1 MDPLSSVLSL
11 LKPRSYMA
19 GGLDLGAPWSLEFGR
34 HEGVKFHAIVSGR
47 CWVAVEGLGE
57 PVLASAGDCIL
68 LPSGRPFR
76 MASDLSLP
84 SVGALSVIPFPLNGA
99 MATINGG
106 GDCLGL
112 GGHFALS
119 GDADILLGLLPPVVH
134 LSKESDRAA
143 MRWSLN
149 RMMEE
154 LREPR
159 PGSALIAQH
168 MVGMMLVQILR
179 LYLEDQAGTVG
190 WLSALADK
198 QIAAAMG
205 CIHGEP
211 ARNWTLQLLAERAG
225 MSRSIFAMRFKE
237 VVGMSPIDYLI
248 RWRMRLAADRLTHSR
263 DSISEI
269 AASVGYGSESSFGL
283 AFKRVMGCSPRQ
295 YGRKGAGVE
304 GAEAG

>member
-1 MDPLSSVLSL
+1 
-11 LKPRSYMA
+11 MA
-19 GGLDLGAPWSLEFGR
+19 GGLDLGAPWSLSFGR

-47 CWVAVEGLGE
+47 CWVAVEGFAE

-84 SVGALSVIPFPLNGA
+84 SVEALSVIPFPLNGA
-99 MATINGG
+99 IATVNGG

-112 GGHFALS
+112 GGHFALT
-119 GDADILLGLLPPVVH
+119 GDTNFLLGMLPPVVH

-143 MRWSLN
+143 MRWSLD

-179 LYLEDQAGTVG
+179 LYLEEQAGSVG
-190 WLSALADK
+190 WLPALADK
-198 QIAAAMG
+198 QIAAAMA

-211 ARNWTLQLLAERAG
+211 ARDWTLQLLAERAG
-225 MSRSIFAMRFKE
+225 MSRSVFAMRFKD
-237 VVGMSPIDYLI
+237 VVGMAPIDYLI
-248 RWRMRLAADRLTHSR
+248 RWRMRLAADRLTNSR

-269 AASVGYGSESSFGL
+269 ASSSGYGSESSFGL

-295 YGRKGAGVE
+295 YGRKGVRVE
-304 GAEAG
+304 EVEIG

>member
-1 MDPLSSVLSL
+1 MLSL

-19 GGLDLGAPWSLEFGR
+19 GGLDLGSPWSLEFSR
-34 HEGVKFHAIVSGR
+34 HEGVKFHAIVSGQ
-47 CWVAVEGLGE
+47 CWVAVEGLAE

-99 MATINGG
+99 IATINGG

-119 GDADILLGLLPPVVH
+119 GDTFFLLGLLPPVVH

-143 MRWSLN
+143 MRWSLD

-159 PGSALIAQH
+159 PGSTLIAQH

-179 LYLEDQAGTVG
+179 LYLEEQAGSVG
-190 WLSALADK
+190 WLPALADK

-211 ARNWTLQLLAERAG
+211 ARDWTLQLLAERAG
-225 MSRSIFAMRFKE
+225 MSRSVFAERFKE
-237 VVGMSPIDYLI
+237 VVGRAPIDYLI
-248 RWRMRLAADRLTHSR
+248 CWRMRLAADRLTNSR

-269 AASVGYGSESSFGL
+269 ASSVGYGSESSFGL

-304 GAEAG
+304 RAEIG